1 MQVNDREQRG
11 QKLGELCSELV
22 RRLRLLER
30 TEVACCGVPLSQ
42 AMVLQTLHASGGS
55 RRMSEV
61 AEALGVAQ
69 STATRLVEPLVRDG
83 QVRRQPAAD
92 DGRVV
97 MARLTPRGQR
107 TAAELDRLSLRWS
120 AGILQRIPAA
130 RHDSVIAA
138 LELVVAA
145 VNDCCA
151 TGCEPDLIQIE
162 TTSTA
167 ISG

>member
-1 MQVNDREQRG
+1 MQVYDREQRG
-11 QKLGELCSELV
+11 QRLGELCSQLV

-42 AMVLQTLHASGGS
+42 AMVLQTLHTSGGS

-83 QVRRQPAAD
+83 QVLRQAAPD

-97 MARLTPRGQR
+97 VARLTSQGRR
-107 TAAELDRLSLRWS
+107 TAAELDRLSQRWS
-120 AGILQRIPAA
+120 EGILQRIPAA
-130 RHDSVIAA
+130 RHDAVIAA

-145 VNDCCA
+145 VQDCCA
-151 TGCEPDLIQIE
+151 TGCEPGLVQIDP
-162 TTSTA
+162 TSTA
-167 ISG
+167 PGG